1 MKKSKKP
8 NKPAKKKKIV
18 KKNTKKPQKK
28 KSAGSLPKKTKHQV
42 AKKSVTIN
50 DAIKNSAEDFSEKK
64 GSIKIRIFGI
74 GGGGCSIVKHI
85 SEIIPKS
92 NHITFTAVNTDVQSL
107 DGMPKDIKTFILGKE
122 ITNGLGC
129 GMNAD
134 LGQEIAH
141 NNRELIQKEI
151 EKSDFCVIIST
162 LGGGTGSGMVPI
174 FSQVI
179 KAVKKPSLGIF
190 TLPFEFEGEKR
201 KKIAVNSLENIEG
214 NLSATIVIPNENI
227 FKVIDPKTAI
237 KESFLTINRNL
248 AYTLKGLLDTIYE
261 PGLINVDYADFMTTL
276 EGSGKLAYLN
286 SIEGERKDLARIME
300 KLLLNPLVRY
310 GIRDGVGKDVIDP
323 DRILFNISG
332 PSDLKVAE
340 INKIAVDI
348 SAPNLKSK
356 IIFGISLKG
365 KGNSIR
371 TTLLVV
377 GHRKGKDGIK
387 SVAKGF
393 GLITQDD
400 IVEAEH
406 ISDPSPLLA
415 EKETK
420 PQKEKKDK
428 KIIKHPKKKTP
439 IIAEEK
445 IPDQDKIDMNKFAK
459 KDTIRRNALEAKK
472 VIEEQAKKEI
482 EQEEEKWDVPA
493 FLRIKKEK

>member
-1 MKKSKKP
+1 MKKTKKP
-8 NKPAKKKKIV
+8 HKPAKKKKTI
-18 KKNTKKPQKK
+18 KKHVKKPQKK
-28 KSAGSLPKKTKHQV
+28 HAGSLPKKVKHSATV
-42 AKKSVTIN
+42 KN
-50 DAIKNSAEDFSEKK
+50 AIKNSVQDFSEKK
-64 GSIKIRIFGI
+64 GNIKIRIFGI

-92 NHITFTAVNTDVQSL
+92 NHITFTAVNTDAQSL
-107 DGMPKDIKTFILGKE
+107 NGMPKDIKTFILGKE

-151 EKSDFCVIIST
+151 EKSDFCIIIST

-179 KAVKKPSLGIF
+179 KSVKKPCLGIF

-201 KKIAVNSLENIEG
+201 KKIAANSLENIEG

-261 PGLINVDYADFMTTL
+261 PGLINVDYADFMTTM
-276 EGSGKLAYLN
+276 EGSGKLAYIN
-286 SIEGERKDLARIME
+286 SVEGERKDLIRIME
-300 KLLLNPLVRY
+300 KLLLNPLVKY
-310 GIRDGVGKDVIDP
+310 GIRDGITKEIIDP

-393 GLITQDD
+393 GLITQED
-400 IVEAEH
+400 VTEAEH
-406 ISDPSPLLA
+406 ISDPEPSPIS
-415 EKETK
+415 KEAK
-420 PQKEKKDK
+420 PPKPPKEKKTVK
-428 KIIKHPKKKTP
+428 NSKKKLP
-439 IIAEEK
+439 IISEDKVPE
-445 IPDQDKIDMNKFAK
+445 QDKIDMNKFAK
-459 KDTIRRNALEAKK
+459 KDTVRRNALEAKK
-472 VIEEQAKKEI
+472 VVEEQVKREI